1 MKNFEIIDEETYEQ
15 IILGIRNRS
24 NQNSWTIYSEIS
36 KNVIKKLKLNGY
48 KVKQNLTSTTINW

>member
-36 KNVIKKLKLNGY
+36 KNVIEKLKLNGY

>member
-1 MKNFEIIDEETYEQ
+1 MKNIEIIDEETYEQ
-15 IILGIRNRS
+15 IIIGIRNRS

>member
-36 KNVIKKLKLNGY
+36 KNVIEKLKLNGY
-48 KVKQNLTSTTINW
+48 RVKQNLTSTTINW